1 MFNPI
6 DFINDNLSK
15 TEQKYIIGAGHQA
28 CEIAYNIMQN
38 LNISKKITKT
48 REINNLKNLVFESLL
63 KELSDTGLINF
74 QYQDR
79 TNKNKSYE
87 YGILIGDKLKFTV
100 SRVPGRY
107 NIPRSAKYREA
118 LANEYLMANL
128 FKSENSKNNE
138 QRYGILTY
146 STFED
151 KLKFMSFG
159 IPDRSCKNWLETP
172 ISIYNREDLSIIKTK
187 ESVEPEKILPNIKK
201 TKIIKFIDERL

>member
-6 DFINDNLSK
+6 DFINDNLSN
-15 TEQKYIIGAGHQA
+15 TERKYIIGAGHQA
-28 CEIAYNIMQN
+28 CEIAYNIIQD
-38 LNISKKITKT
+38 LNISKKITKL
-48 REINNLKNLVFESLL
+48 REVNNLKSLVFESLL

-100 SRVPGRY
+100 SRISGRY
-107 NIPRSAKYREA
+107 NLPRSAKYREA
-118 LANEYLMANL
+118 LANEYLMENL
-128 FKSENSKNNE
+128 FNNENSKSND

-151 KLKFMSFG
+151 KLQFMSFG
-159 IPDRSCKNWLETP
+159 IPDRSCKNWLKTP
-172 ISIYNREDLSIIKTK
+172 VSLYSREDLSIIKPK
-187 ESVEPEKILPNIKK
+187 ESIEPEKILPNIKK